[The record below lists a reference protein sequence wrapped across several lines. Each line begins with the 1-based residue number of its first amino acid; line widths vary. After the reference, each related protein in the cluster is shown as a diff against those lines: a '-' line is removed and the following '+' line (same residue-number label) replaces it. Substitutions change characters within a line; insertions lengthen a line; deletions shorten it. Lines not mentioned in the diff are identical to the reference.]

1 MNDNDDEW
9 AQAEQTWTLPYIEH
23 LGAFI
28 SGDLNI
34 GCQNFAC
41 NTAVACR
48 QQQQHNSLLLRQGH
62 AVGQLAATTR
72 TVSLSVSLSVCLCSV
87 SPMTAA
93 HLRVRGNCSLVI
105 RLPRGTAY

>member
-1 MNDNDDEW
+1 MELTKIGQVYFGESTVNDNDEEW
-9 AQAEQTWTLPYIEH
+9 TQAGHTWILAHIEH

-48 QQQQHNSLLLRQGH
+48 QQHNSLLLSQGH

-72 TVSLSVSLSVCLCSV
+72 TVHLSVCA
-87 SPMTAA
+87 M
-93 HLRVRGNCSLVI
+93 LV
-105 RLPRGTAY
+105 P